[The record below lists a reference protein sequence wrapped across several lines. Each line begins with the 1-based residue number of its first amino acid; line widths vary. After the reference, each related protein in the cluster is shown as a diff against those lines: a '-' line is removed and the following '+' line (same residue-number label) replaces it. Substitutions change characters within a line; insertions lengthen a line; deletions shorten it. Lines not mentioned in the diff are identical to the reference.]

1 MLAFAATIATTVA
14 LNKVLS
20 PQYLVW
26 LVPVIALVGGRVGT
40 IARGLLAAAM
50 ILTVAY
56 FPGRFRDFRLLGS
69 PAWIVLVR
77 DLVLVALAALLIQAL
92 RARSRAG
99 AS

>member
-1 MLAFAATIATTVA
+1 MVA

-26 LVPVIALVGGRVGT
+26 LVPVIALVGGRVGAV
-40 IARGLLAAAM
+40 ARGLLAAAM

-56 FPGRFRDFRLLGS
+56 FPDRFRDFRLLGS
-69 PAWIVLVR
+69 SVWVVLAR
-77 DLVLVALAALLIQAL
+77 DLVLVGLAAFLIQAL
-92 RARSRAG
+92 RSRSRVA